1 MASYFAFTIRHF
13 LYWLLLFP
21 VFRLVFLIYHF
32 PFKGDPT
39 IVEMLSGL
47 VTGFR
52 LDISVASYLFG
63 VPALVIIFSPP
74 SFSMKSGKIIRW
86 YYLIITTLVTIIIL
100 ANLVIFG
107 YWGTLLNNR
116 AIAFLSQPREA
127 LASVTGIQLLLYLV
141 LLILVCGLTL
151 LTNRKLLANHTPNTN
166 VSVINRMVFTILA
179 GLIVGFGLRGGWQLI
194 PVNESSAVYSTH
206 HSLNQMAIN
215 PVWYL
220 MHNLHQSGI
229 TEKNPYVFMSDD
241 ESTTLANTYLK
252 KSNNDT
258 TSIFKN
264 QQNPNIVIILLES
277 WTADIIEPLKGVSGV
292 TPFFTVLS
300 TKGLLFTSIYS
311 SGFRTDQGLIS
322 VLSGYPSQPNKSIIR
337 IPTKVAQL
345 PSLVRTF
352 SERNYNT
359 SFYYGGETGFANM
372 NNYLKQSGIQHITNI
387 NDFSSDLRNS
397 KWGVHD
403 EYVFGKQLLDLS
415 SNKEPFLSVLLTLS
429 THEPFE
435 VPIQT
440 PFDVGNE
447 SEMFKK
453 SAWYTDQCLKNY
465 FTEASKTD
473 WYKNTIFILMADH
486 GHRLPLL
493 RDYNDPRVRQIP
505 LLIIGEPLADHY
517 RGVRI
522 TTPANQH
529 DFPSTLL
536 SNLNLSDSAFI
547 WSVNITDPQR
557 NSYVYLSLDY
567 AITFLTE
574 QDTVLINLPA
584 GEVIRGKNDTTIRA
598 AKAYLQC
605 LYGSF
610 ISH

>member
-1 MASYFAFTIRHF
+1 M
-13 LYWLLLFP
+13 LMGLF
-21 VFRLVFLIYHF
+21 I
-32 PFKGDPT
+32 
-39 IVEMLSGL
+39 
-47 VTGFR
+47 GFR

-63 VPALVIIFSPP
+63 VPALAIIFSPP
-74 SFSMKSGKIIRW
+74 SYSKKAGKLICW
-86 YYLIITTLVTIIIL
+86 YYYIITSLITIIIL
-100 ANLVIFG
+100 ANLVIYG

-127 LASVTGIQLLLYLV
+127 LASVTGVQLTIYIF
-141 LLILVCGLTL
+141 LLILIVGLTIIF
-151 LTNRKLLANHTPNTN
+151 NRKIVLNYIPTTN
-166 VSVINRMVFTILA
+166 LSLIKRIVFTVFA
-179 GLIVGFGLRGGWQLI
+179 GLTVGFGLRGGWQQI
-194 PVNESSAVYSTH
+194 PVNESAAVYSTNY
-206 HSLNQMAIN
+206 SLNQMAIN
-215 PVWYL
+215 PAWYL
-220 MHNLHQSGI
+220 IHNLHQSGI

-241 ESTTLANTYLK
+241 ESITLTNTYLK
-252 KSNNDT
+252 KNDNDT
-258 TSIFKN
+258 ASIFKHHH
-264 QQNPNIVIILLES
+264 NPNIVIILLES
-277 WTADIIEPLKGVSGV
+277 WTADIIEPLNGINGI
-292 TPFFTVLS
+292 TPFFTQLS
-300 TKGLLFTSIYS
+300 NEGLLFTSIYS

-322 VLSGYPSQPNKSIIR
+322 ALSGYPSQPNKSIIR
-337 IPTKVAQL
+337 FPTKVAKL

-352 SERNYNT
+352 SEKNYNT

-372 NNYLKQSGIQHITNI
+372 NNYLKQSGIQHITDI

-403 EYVFGKQLLDLS
+403 EYVFSKQLRDLS
-415 SNKEPFLSVLLTLS
+415 SIKEPFLSVLLTLS

-435 VPIQT
+435 VPMQT
-440 PFDVGNE
+440 PFDTGNE

-493 RDYNDPRVRQIP
+493 RDYNDPRIRQIP
-505 LLIIGEPLADHY
+505 LLISGEPLADKY
-517 RGVRI
+517 RGAKI
-522 TTPANQH
+522 STPANQH

-536 SNLNLSDSAFI
+536 SNLNLNDSAFL

-557 NSYVYLSLDY
+557 TSYVYLSLDY
-567 AITFLTE
+567 AVTFLTE

-584 GEVIRGKNDTTIRA
+584 GEAIRGKNDTTIRA
-598 AKAYLQC
+598 AKAFLQR